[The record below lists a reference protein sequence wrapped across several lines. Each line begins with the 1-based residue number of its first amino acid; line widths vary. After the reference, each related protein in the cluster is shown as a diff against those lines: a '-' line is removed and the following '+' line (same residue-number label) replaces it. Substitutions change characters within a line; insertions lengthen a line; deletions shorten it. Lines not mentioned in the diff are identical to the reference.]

1 MSPNLADSDKKA
13 KEHIITW
20 HQNEHIGYRIEDPFK
35 GMKRNQLCREMK
47 KQTET
52 NRVNP

>member
-1 MSPNLADSDKKA
+1 MSPNLADTDIKA
-13 KEHIITW
+13 KEHINTR
-20 HQNEHIGYRIEDPFK
+20 HQNEYIGYRIKDPFK

-52 NRVNP
+52 NRVKQ